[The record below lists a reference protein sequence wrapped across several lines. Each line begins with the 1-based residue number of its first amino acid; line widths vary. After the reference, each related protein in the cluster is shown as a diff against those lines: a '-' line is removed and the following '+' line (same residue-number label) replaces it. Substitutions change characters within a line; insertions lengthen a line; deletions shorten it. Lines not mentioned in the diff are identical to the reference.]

1 MSDFYKMSA
10 MMKELFPSNPEAD
23 KKALMSMA
31 GKSAPIETPVVVQ
44 ESVEVQQ
51 GSLQMDK
58 EYSMSDFARLAGVTL
73 NETQKTGSAGQL
85 KGKDKFTKS
94 SKPGG
99 NESPHPAR
107 NKLVGESEEHRI
119 TALERRITLLLNRI
133 TELERRIEALEP
145 MLSERELTKPETK
158 EKERIVKGMKKN
170 KSDFKDRYGKDA
182 EAVMYATAT
191 KNAKK
196 NEAIKDQLL
205 KMLEEK
211 KQK

>member
-31 GKSAPIETPVVVQ
+31 GKSEPIETPVVVQ

-51 GSLQMDK
+51 SSLQMDK
-58 EYSMSDFARLAGVTL
+58 EYSMSDFARLAGVRL

-107 NKLVGESEEHRI
+107 NKLVGEAEEDRI
-119 TALERRITLLLNRI
+119 TALERRI
-133 TELERRIEALEP
+133 EALES

-170 KSDFKDRYGKDA
+170 KDDFKDRYGEDA

-196 NEAIKDQLL
+196 NESIKDQLL
-205 KMLEEK
+205 KMLDEK

>member
-31 GKSAPIETPVVVQ
+31 GKSEPIETPVVVQ

-58 EYSMSDFARLAGVTL
+58 EYSMSDFARLAGVRL
-73 NETQKTGSAGQL
+73 NETQKTGRAGQL

-107 NKLVGESEEHRI
+107 NKLVGEAEEDRI
-119 TALERRITLLLNRI
+119 TALERRI
-133 TELERRIEALEP
+133 EALES

-170 KSDFKDRYGKDA
+170 RDDNQDRYGKDP
-182 EAVMYATAT
+182 EAVIYAKEK

-196 NEAIKDQLL
+196 NESIKDQLL
-205 KMLEEK
+205 KMLDEK

>member
-31 GKSAPIETPVVVQ
+31 GKSEPIETPVVVQ

-58 EYSMSDFARLAGVTL
+58 EYSMSDFARLAGVRL

-107 NKLVGESEEHRI
+107 NKLVGEAEEDRI
-119 TALERRITLLLNRI
+119 TALERRI
-133 TELERRIEALEP
+133 EALES

-158 EKERIVKGMKKN
+158 EKERTVE
-170 KSDFKDRYGKDA
+170 R
-182 EAVMYATAT
+182 
-191 KNAKK
+191 
-196 NEAIKDQLL
+196 IKIY
-205 KMLEEK
+205 
-211 KQK
+211 

>member
-1 MSDFYKMSA
+1 MSDFYEMSA
-10 MMKELFPSNPEAD
+10 RMKELFPSNPEAD
-23 KKALMSMA
+23 KKALLAMA
-31 GKSAPIETPVVVQ
+31 GNTTPVETPTVVQ
-44 ESVEVQQ
+44 ESVEVEQ

-58 EYSMSDFARLAGVTL
+58 EYSMSDFARLAGVSLT
-73 NETQKTGSAGQL
+73 EGKQKKGSAGQL
-85 KGKDKFTKS
+85 KGKDAITKS
-94 SKPGG
+94 ATPGG

-107 NKLVGESEEHRI
+107 NKLVGEAEEDRI
-119 TALERRITLLLNRI
+119 TALERRI
-133 TELERRIEALEP
+133 EALES

-196 NEAIKDQLL
+196 NESIKDMLL

>member
-31 GKSAPIETPVVVQ
+31 GKSEPIETPVVVQ

-58 EYSMSDFARLAGVTL
+58 EYSMSDFARLAGVRL

-107 NKLVGESEEHRI
+107 NKLVGEAEEDRI
-119 TALERRITLLLNRI
+119 TALERRI
-133 TELERRIEALEP
+133 EALES

-170 KSDFKDRYGKDA
+170 KDDFKDRYGKDA
-182 EAVMYATAT
+182 EEVMYATAT

-196 NEAIKDQLL
+196 NESIKDQLL
-205 KMLEEK
+205 KMLDEK

>member
-31 GKSAPIETPVVVQ
+31 GKSEPIETPVVVQ

-58 EYSMSDFARLAGVTL
+58 EYSMSDFARLAGVRL

-107 NKLVGESEEHRI
+107 NKLVGEAEEDRI
-119 TALERRITLLLNRI
+119 TALERRI
-133 TELERRIEALEP
+133 EALES

-170 KSDFKDRYGKDA
+170 KDDFKDRYGKDA

-196 NEAIKDQLL
+196 NESIKDQLL

>member
-58 EYSMSDFARLAGVTL
+58 EYSMSDFARLAGVRL

-107 NKLVGESEEHRI
+107 NKLVGEAEEDRI
-119 TALERRITLLLNRI
+119 TALERRI
-133 TELERRIEALEP
+133 EALES

-170 KSDFKDRYGKDA
+170 KDDFKDRYGQDA

-196 NEAIKDQLL
+196 NESIKDQLL
-205 KMLEEK
+205 KMLDEK